1 MEKLYSGMFSAD
13 PRHILLFI
21 IEHIVVVRSHLL
33 VGGEASW
40 FLQICP
46 GVEIESKSVQKWGLF
61 KCGVCLVVTAYPEG
75 WSLRPSSA
83 FLPSTFHTHSP

>member
-33 VGGEASW
+33 MGGEASW

-46 GVEIESKSVQKWGLF
+46 GVEIKSKSVGKGGLF
-61 KCGVCLVVTAYPEG
+61 KRRVCLVVTAYPEG

-83 FLPSTFHTHSP
+83 FLPSAFHTHSS

>member
-33 VGGEASW
+33 MGGEAFW

-46 GVEIESKSVQKWGLF
+46 GVEIESKSVGKGGLF
-61 KCGVCLVVTAYPEG
+61 KCRCA
-75 WSLRPSSA
+75 W
-83 FLPSTFHTHSP
+83 